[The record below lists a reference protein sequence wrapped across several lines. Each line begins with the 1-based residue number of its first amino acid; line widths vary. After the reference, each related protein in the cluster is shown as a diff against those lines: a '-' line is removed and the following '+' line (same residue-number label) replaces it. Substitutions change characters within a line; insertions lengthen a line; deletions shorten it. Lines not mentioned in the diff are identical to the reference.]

1 MSHLINLHLS
11 EGIVDLG
18 GGELHTEGH
27 EGVPE
32 DIFIRMM
39 MAMMIVRV
47 MTTTAYLKASA
58 SILPSISKASKEAR
72 MTSSSSEPPAILEAK
87 RVTIWVKF
95 MGPSTSSSMAWEV
108 TTEG

>member
-32 DIFIRMM
+32 NNFIRMM
-39 MAMMIVRV
+39 MAMMIMRV
-47 MTTTAYLKASA
+47 MTIAARLK
-58 SILPSISKASKEAR
+58 L
-72 MTSSSSEPPAILEAK
+72 T
-87 RVTIWVKF
+87 
-95 MGPSTSSSMAWEV
+95 
-108 TTEG
+108 

>member
-32 DIFIRMM
+32 NIFIRMV
-39 MAMMIVRV
+39 MAMMIMRVIIVMRV
-47 MTTTAYLKASA
+47 MTTTVMIKL
-58 SILPSISKASKEAR
+58 
-72 MTSSSSEPPAILEAK
+72 T
-87 RVTIWVKF
+87 
-95 MGPSTSSSMAWEV
+95 
-108 TTEG
+108 

>member
-32 DIFIRMM
+32 NSFIRMM
-39 MAMMIVRV
+39 MANV
-47 MTTTAYLKASA
+47 A
-58 SILPSISKASKEAR
+58 
-72 MTSSSSEPPAILEAK
+72 
-87 RVTIWVKF
+87 
-95 MGPSTSSSMAWEV
+95 GDDDHGN
-108 TTEG
+108 EGG